1 MAKSKVAVLK
11 VTPETVLAG
20 IARACELGGMRAALV
35 SGRATV
41 LQDDL
46 SWRFPFPAANT
57 TPWQLEGTI
66 LALRAAGFEELACV
80 RGETAMARAL
90 EWSDPSFGGPVCD
103 AYGVPLLHTF
113 KDDEVG
119 WALHRPKARMHVLG
133 RVFPDGIHVP
143 DVLFGKNAVQLP
155 TMKTHVTTSV
165 AGAMK
170 CAFGGTLPRDRHR
183 ANSSIHKALVDVLAI
198 QREIHTGLFAVMDGT
213 TAGSGPGPRTMTPVV
228 KDYVLAGA
236 DPVALDA
243 VAAKMMGFDPMALE
257 YIRLAHEDRLGVGDP
272 RDIDIVGDDAA
283 ATDAARRE
291 SWGFQVGSNGASVI
305 GDALAAISSGPL
317 RRFET
322 FVFGGPLRGVLAAG
336 NEAYHDLYRWQLKDR
351 RTFESWKRETAWGRL
366 FAAYERGE
374 ADRVT
379 GRAALAAPAAP
390 AHRSATPAHL

>member
-11 VTPETVLAG
+11 VTPETVLTG

-35 SGRATV
+35 GDRATV

-57 TPWQLEGTI
+57 TPWQLEGAI

-90 EWSDPSFGGPVCD
+90 EWADPSFGGPVCD
-103 AYGVPLLHTF
+103 AHGVPLLRTF
-113 KDDEVG
+113 KDDEVR
-119 WALHRPKARMHVLG
+119 WALYRPKARMHVLG
-133 RVFPDGIHVP
+133 KVFPDGIHVP
-143 DVLFGKNAVQLP
+143 DVFFGKNAVQLP
-155 TMKTHVTTSV
+155 TMKTHVYTTI

-183 ANSSIHKALVDVLAI
+183 AHRAGSSIHKALVDVQAI

-257 YIRLAHEDRLGVGDP
+257 FIRLAHEDRLGVGDP
-272 RDIDIVGDDAA
+272 RDIDVVGDDAA
-283 ATDAARRE
+283 ATDEARRE

-305 GDALAAISSGPL
+305 GDALWSGPL
-317 RRFET
+317 RRFERL
-322 FVFGGPLRGVLAAG
+322 FFGAPFRGALAAG
-336 NEAYHDLYRWQLKDR
+336 NEAYHDLYRWPLKDR

-379 GRAALAAPAAP
+379 RRVSPAVS
-390 AHRSATPAHL
+390 AHKSASQAHV